1 LKPAS
6 DRRVAVRLAGAVAA
20 ALVARCFFF
29 WLRGEYL
36 DWDEA
41 MYLLIARSF
50 LEGGGPI
57 LNGLPHM
64 ALGPF
69 VPLASAALASLTGLE
84 LLVAQRVISVLAG
97 ALLIVPVWYLLRA
110 NAGDRVA
117 WTAVPLLIA
126 WPALIDVTPK
136 LGPMWLHM
144 YAGTE
149 PTYLFLLFAAL
160 ACGEWALERRG
171 SSALVLAWVAGSLM
185 ACAYLTRAEAV
196 VFAGLYVVVRAIRW
210 LRARGD
216 VRGVTVPS
224 LALLA
229 FLVTAGPHLYYLHQ
243 VSGEWMLSGQLAT
256 MKPMAETLQDT
267 FRSDAY
273 LPNFMRAWW
282 RLDAGHKY
290 FQNPYWGTPEGVTR
304 AEQSRQF
311 ARLAAEETPVP
322 RGRWGHVGNR
332 LLNFAYAIWT
342 LCGPLFLPFVVIGIV
357 VVRKREPPTFAL
369 AGLGAGLTVSL
380 YLAALP
386 RFFLY
391 LVPALALWAAAGLL
405 AVADRV
411 PRLRELTTRFLVG
424 ALVLAS
430 LVIVGRRSMGE
441 LAQSLYLVADE
452 DRWAGEALSA
462 ALPVTER
469 VMHWH
474 PRFAYWAG
482 WDWRTMPYATLDDI
496 AHYAV
501 SQDVKYVLLA
511 RGGFSPLTA
520 QVPYILIILDDAL
533 LDALRAEQPAGSG
546 PHSHPPM
553 LLSEV
558 RPVAGYATGVLGLDQ
573 RPSAGE
579 GRVE

>member
-57 LNGLPHM
+57 LNGLPHT

-69 VPLASAALASLTGLE
+69 VPLASAALASFSGLE

-117 WTAVPLLIA
+117 WTAVPLLVV

-149 PTYLFLLFAAL
+149 PTYLFFLFAAL

-224 LALLA
+224 LAALA
-229 FLVTAGPHLYYLHQ
+229 FLVTAGPHLYYLHR
-243 VSGEWMLSGQLAT
+243 VSGQWVLSGQVAT
-256 MKPMAETLQDT
+256 MRPMAETLQAA
-267 FRSDAY
+267 FRNDDY
-273 LPNFMRAWW
+273 LTNFVRAWYT
-282 RLDAGHKY
+282 LDAGHTH
-290 FQNPYWGTPEGVTR
+290 FLNPYWGTPDGVSR
-304 AEQSRQF
+304 EMQKSQFEQ
-311 ARLAAEETPVP
+311 LAAAQTPVQRGW
-322 RGRWGHVGNR
+322 RGRVGNR
-332 LLNFAYAIWT
+332 LLNYAYAIWT
-342 LCGPLFLPFVVIGIV
+342 LCGPLFLPFVVVGIV
-357 VVRKREPPTFAL
+357 AARKRAAPSFAL
-369 AGLGAGLTVSL
+369 AGFGAGLAISL
-380 YLAALP
+380 YIAALP

-391 LVPALALWAAAGLL
+391 LVPALALWAACGIL
-405 AVADRV
+405 AVADRL
-411 PRLRELTTRFLVG
+411 PRIKELTTRCLVG

-441 LAQSLYLVADE
+441 LAQSLFLVADE

-462 ALPVTER
+462 ALPDAER
-469 VMHWH
+469 VIHWH

-501 SQDVKYVLLA
+501 TQDVKYVLLA
-511 RGGFSPLTA
+511 RGGFSPVTA
-520 QVPYILIILDDAL
+520 QVSHILIILDDAL
-533 LDALRAEQPAGSG
+533 LDTLRAERTAADGR
-546 PHSHPPM
+546 HTHPQM

-558 RPVAGYATGVLGLDQ
+558 SPVAGYATGVLGLDE
-573 RPSAGE
+573 RRSEDDGK
-579 GRVE
+579 VE